1 MPGFLAYAGYRAAMK
16 TTPPRRRRNSVRLT
30 RRGRIVVT
38 AACALVVATFI
49 AVTVTLALPDDDDHP
64 QRAGAL
70 MVPEGWRSS
79 QVYEAVDKV
88 LALPTGTT
96 QKAVPKADLKLP
108 SEARG
113 NPEGY
118 LYPATYPVTEH
129 TTPQELLSRMVETAN
144 AKFSGPVTAGAQS
157 NAMNVYQAV
166 TIASVVQA
174 EAATPDDMGKVAR
187 IIYNRLARGMPLQM
201 DSTINY
207 ALNRSS
213 MHTSEKDT
221 KLNSPYNS
229 YNRMGLPP
237 TPIGNPGDRALQAAI
252 SPTPGDWLY
261 FVTVKPGDTRFSS
274 SYEEQMGNVAE
285 SNQHQQAARAAG

>member
-1 MPGFLAYAGYRAAMK
+1 MK
-16 TTPPRRRRNSVRLT
+16 TTPPRRRRSSVRLT

-38 AACALVVATFI
+38 VACAMAVAGVI
-49 AVTVTLALPDDDDHP
+49 AVTVTMTLPDDDHGEP
-64 QRAGAL
+64 ARAL
-70 MVPEGWRSS
+70 TIPEGWRAS
-79 QVYEAVDKV
+79 QVYEAVDKA
-88 LALPTGTT
+88 LALPKGTT

-108 SEARG
+108 SEAGG

-118 LYPATYPVTEH
+118 LYPATYPLTKNS
-129 TTPQELLSRMVETAN
+129 TPEGMLTSMVEAAN
-144 AKFSGPVTAGAQS
+144 GKFGGPVTAGAQS

-174 EAATPDDMGKVAR
+174 EVSSPEDMGRVAR

-213 MHTSEKDT
+213 GHASQKDT
-221 KLNSPYNS
+221 KLSSPYNS

-237 TPIGNPGDRALQAAI
+237 TPIGNPGEKAMEAAI
-252 SPTPGDWLY
+252 NPTPGDWLY

-274 SYEEQMGNVAE
+274 SYEEQKGNVTE
-285 SNQHQQAARAAG
+285 FNHRHRAARAAG